1 MLADQHPRDGA
12 AGQQAR
18 IVARDPAAGEVLGTV
33 ATTPPEQIPAVVRA
47 AARVQPLWA
56 LLRVTDRAR
65 YMRRVAQAIIDERE
79 ELLETICREQG
90 RPRTEVLTL
99 ELLPAIDALIWI
111 AEEGGAALELRPV
124 GVPRAMFPLKRAR
137 VAFEPFGVIGVIGAG
152 SAPFA
157 QPIAQLAGA
166 LLAGNA
172 VVFKPARRACLA
184 GEGIVRVL
192 GRAGLPEGLVR
203 IVHGGAQAGVALA
216 QAPVDKVLFTG
227 SPPVGRA
234 VARACVSR
242 DTEVTVEMGGKD
254 AMLVLADARLG
265 AAADC
270 AVWAGCAGAG
280 QARGAIERVY
290 VAREVYDAFLQRLIA
305 RAKAMKV
312 GDPRVPGVQ
321 LGPLASARRLA
332 RVDDL
337 VSAARADGATLMCG
351 GPLVEP
357 GSGGARGE
365 EGRGDE
371 ASATP
376 GWAPAYYAPAV
387 LVDVT
392 HEMRVMREPID
403 GPVLAVMAVDS
414 LDEALRL
421 ANDCEY
427 SLGAS
432 VWTADRYQGLRIAR
446 ELRAGM
452 VWLND
457 HLPSPA
463 ISRGPWG
470 AFAGGGLGKTLGLA
484 GLRACAQ
491 EKLIAHDPAGVRG
504 IWWGP
509 YDETTERAAR
519 ALARWR
525 SARPSDRERAWREG
539 ALALVRLGART
550 LARR

>member
-1 MLADQHPRDGA
+1 MREGGDNRDMA
-12 AGQQAR
+12 RAQEASEPAGTQQQL
-18 IVARDPAAGEVLGTV
+18 VARDPASGASLGTV
-33 ATTPPEQIPAVVRA
+33 ALTPPEQIEDVVRA
-47 AARVQPLWA
+47 AGRVQPLWA
-56 LLRVTDRAR
+56 LLRVQDRAR
-65 YMRRVAQAIIDERE
+65 YMRRVAQAIIDELD
-79 ELLETICREQG
+79 ELLETICREQA
-90 RPRTEVLTL
+90 RPRAEVLTL
-99 ELLPAIDALIWI
+99 ELLPAIDALMWI
-111 AEEGGAALELRPV
+111 AAEGGSALELRPV
-124 GVPRAMFPLKRAR
+124 RVPRAIFPFKSAR
-137 VAFEPFGVIGVIGAG
+137 VAFEPFGVVGVIGAG

-172 VVFKPARRACLA
+172 VVFKPARRAALA
-184 GEGIVRVL
+184 GEGIARVL
-192 GRAGLPEGLVR
+192 GRAALPEGLVR
-203 IVHGGAQAGVALA
+203 IVHGGSQAGVALA
-216 QAPVDKVLFTG
+216 QSPVDKVLFTG
-227 SPPVGRA
+227 SPAVGRA

-270 AVWAGCAGAG
+270 ALWAGCAGAG
-280 QARGAIERVY
+280 QARGAVERVY
-290 VAREVYDAFLQRLIA
+290 VAREVYEPFVRRLVSGA
-305 RAKAMKV
+305 QAMRV
-312 GDPRVPGVQ
+312 GDPRDAGVQ
-321 LGPLASARRLA
+321 VGPLASARRLQH
-332 RVDDL
+332 VDAL
-337 VSAARADGATLMCG
+337 VSAAIADGARLLCG
-351 GPLVEP
+351 GPLA
-357 GSGGARGE
+357 GGAAE
-365 EGRGDE
+365 W
-371 ASATP
+371 T
-376 GWAPAYYAPAV
+376 PAYYAPAV
-387 LVDVT
+387 LVDVN
-392 HEMRVMREPID
+392 HEMRVMHEPVD

-414 LDEALRL
+414 LDDALRL

-491 EKLIAHDPAGVRG
+491 EKLIARDSPSVRG
-504 IWWGP
+504 LWWGP

-519 ALARWR
+519 ALADWR
-525 SARPSDRERAWREG
+525 SARTSDRERAWRQG
-539 ALALVRLGART
+539 ALALARLGARA
-550 LARR
+550 LIRR